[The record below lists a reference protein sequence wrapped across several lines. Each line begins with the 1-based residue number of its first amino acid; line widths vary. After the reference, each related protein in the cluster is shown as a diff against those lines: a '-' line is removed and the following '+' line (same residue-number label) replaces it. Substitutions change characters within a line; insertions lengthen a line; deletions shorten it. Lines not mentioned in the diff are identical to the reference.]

1 LRTKKHV
8 QGIFLC
14 KVMQQTLASIS
25 SEAHSRVEEAVGMI
39 AST

>member
-1 LRTKKHV
+1 LEQLDTRS
-8 QGIFLC
+8 
-14 KVMQQTLASIS
+14 LASIS